1 MLSLLD
7 AHNQGEKEH
16 MVVRGI
22 FRVGRPKK
30 SIRELGIVEEGKS
43 EEALREM
50 RTFPGY

>member
-22 FRVGRPKK
+22 FRVSRPKK
-30 SIRELGIVEEGKS
+30 PVRELGIVVEERA

-50 RTFPGY
+50 RTFPEY